1 MDKLQADQEQ
11 LQKKVK
17 ALEAEMTRRANAAA
31 MAQRQLNQVE
41 NELVKLQAE
50 VERKE
55 ELEAQVKE
63 LSDKRARLISEAT
76 ALRQQE
82 RSPTTSHALRLISA

>member
-63 LSDKRARLISEAT
+63 LSDKRATPCNLVVAG
-76 ALRQQE
+76 ALVEMDQ
-82 RSPTTSHALRLISA
+82 TCTC

>member
-17 ALEAEMTRRANAAA
+17 ALEAELARRANAAA

-55 ELEAQVKE
+55 ELEAHSVAPPPEILAAQEVAKE
-63 LSDKRARLISEAT
+63 VN
-76 ALRQQE
+76 
-82 RSPTTSHALRLISA
+82 